1 MDEVRLNIE
10 VNHATLAG
18 HSFEHEIVY
27 ATANGLLGSFDINR
41 GDPQNGWDTD
51 QFPNDAA
58 EAALALYHVMN
69 AGGFTTGGFNRSEEH
84 TSEFQSLMRISYAV
98 FCLKK
103 KKINYI
109 KSHTNTHKSSSHT
122 TNKAIVINTRT

>member
-27 ATANGLLGSFDINR
+27 ATANGLLGSFEINR

-51 QFPNDAA
+51 QVPNDAA
-58 EAALALYHVMN
+58 EAALARYPVMN
-69 AGGFTTGGFNRSEEH
+69 DGGFTTGGYNFE
-84 TSEFQSLMRISYAV
+84 A
-98 FCLKK
+98 
-103 KKINYI
+103 KIRRHPNAPVDI
-109 KSHTNTHKSSSHT
+109 FPEP
-122 TNKAIVINTRT
+122 VWGQVGMERCGERERG

>member
-58 EAALALYHVMN
+58 EAALALYNVMN
-69 AGGFTTGGFNRSEEH
+69 AGGFTPGGFNFAAKTRSQSIDPEH
-84 TSEFQSLMRISYAV
+84 QLGRGAGREREGQE
-98 FCLKK
+98 
-103 KKINYI
+103 
-109 KSHTNTHKSSSHT
+109 
-122 TNKAIVINTRT
+122 